1 MFSLVHFSR
10 VFPYIHPYL
19 FPIETPKADLP
30 PAAEKTAQVCPE
42 PPADNHASLSVAENP
57 SSVRPSVGRH
67 LKSLHRRHLRSQRNE
82 TLTYSG
88 LPARRMVTTLPA

>member
-1 MFSLVHFSR
+1 MFALVHFSR

-19 FPIETPKADLP
+19 FPVKTDAPS
-30 PAAEKTAQVCPE
+30 AATIAPHDCPE
-42 PPADNHASLSVAENP
+42 PPAGIRASLSVENAAP
-57 SSVRPSVGRH
+57 VRPGQGRH

-88 LPARRMVTTLPA
+88 AFRHAAW